1 MTESCQSI
9 PVIMYEPTTAL
20 SLHRLSR
27 QSLQKRYESDE
38 EDVSESDAGGHDFV
52 PSPTGSQRAG
62 IFDSDIS
69 ADENSHA
76 DPDSDR
82 DEELL
87 APYRGAKRQ
96 RPVSMDTVKRNS
108 EASFVE
114 DAYVFDP
121 EEDMVLELPSP
132 DSPDLSS
139 SLFLQPTI
147 YVSPNTPPATNIR
160 SRSASPSSIFS
171 VENAEIQIAKKITLM
186 EPPTRPT
193 LVFINSLGSRSKNAR
208 SQTSRPRTRGNPR
221 DRESRIFDGR
231 FENGLEVPRLAE
243 IKASASKDTENAESS
258 SDDDSTCTTP
268 AMPAIDDD
276 YMSRPLQS
284 ATINRVSEIP
294 VVPFLPPSPRIRPQ
308 SMYRPRP
315 RTSGAEKSFQ
325 PMPNARP
332 RRPTDTTRRPA
343 SIRSNSNSSVP
354 SYASLPASPYP
365 SDLGYIPDHFSD
377 VGSLLSRTCSSVSCA
392 SSPPPPPYHS
402 QSQSQPP
409 KRGHT
414 PSKHSVSN
422 ILAQR
427 SPMMRRMTR
436 KHSATSSMSSLRSEM
451 DPPVPVPAPGSTTQL
466 SQTAVNY
473 DSHLVRKT
481 SQRRHARHNSAAPG
495 AGGRKFMGLKLGKK
509 SFTKA

>member
-1 MTESCQSI
+1 
-9 PVIMYEPTTAL
+9 MYEPTTAL

-38 EDVSESDAGGHDFV
+38 EDVSESDAGGHDFI
-52 PSPTGSQRAG
+52 PPLTGSQRAG
-62 IFDSDIS
+62 TFDSDIS
-69 ADENSHA
+69 ADENSHD

-82 DEELL
+82 EEQLL

-108 EASFVE
+108 DVSFVE

-121 EEDMVLELPSP
+121 EEDLVLELPSP
-132 DSPDLSS
+132 DSPAPLAS

-147 YVSPNTPPATNIR
+147 YVSPNTPPTTTNVR
-160 SRSASPSSIFS
+160 SRSSSPSSIFS
-171 VENAEIQIAKKITLM
+171 VENAEIQIAKKITMM
-186 EPPTRPT
+186 EPPARPT
-193 LVFINSLGSRSKNAR
+193 LVFINSLGSRSKNSR
-208 SQTSRPRTRGNPR
+208 SRLNRSRTRGNPR

-231 FENGLEVPRLAE
+231 FENGLEVPRLTE
-243 IKASASKDTENAESS
+243 IKTSSNDTENSESS
-258 SDDDSTCTTP
+258 SDESTCTTP
-268 AMPAIDDD
+268 AMPITDDD
-276 YMSRPLQS
+276 TPRPLQS

-315 RTSGAEKSFQ
+315 RTSGAEKSF
-325 PMPNARP
+325 PAMPNARP
-332 RRPTDTTRRPA
+332 RRPTEPGRRPA

-354 SYASLPASPYP
+354 SFASRPASPFP
-365 SDLGYIPDHFSD
+365 SDLGYIPDHYSEA
-377 VGSLLSRTCSSVSCA
+377 GSLLSRTCSPVSYA
-392 SSPPPPPYHS
+392 SSPPPTHQPPT
-402 QSQSQPP
+402 QSQPP

-414 PSKHSVSN
+414 SSKHSVSN
-422 ILAQR
+422 ILSQR

-436 KHSATSSMSSLRSEM
+436 KHSETSSIHSMSSLRSEM
-451 DPPVPVPAPGSTTQL
+451 DAANSLTSAPPMPASGSQ
-466 SQTAVNY
+466 SQMPLTAMNY

-495 AGGRKFMGLKLGKK
+495 GRKFMGLKLGKK

>member
-1 MTESCQSI
+1 
-9 PVIMYEPTTAL
+9 MYEPTTAL

-52 PSPTGSQRAG
+52 PSPTRSQRVG
-62 IFDSDIS
+62 NFDSDIS
-69 ADENSHA
+69 ADETSHA

-82 DEELL
+82 EEKLL
-87 APYRGAKRQ
+87 APYRGSKRQ

-121 EEDMVLELPSP
+121 EDDLVLELPSP

-147 YVSPNTPPATNIR
+147 YVSPNTPPTANIR

-171 VENAEIQIAKKITLM
+171 VEHAEIHTAKKITLM
-186 EPPTRPT
+186 EPPTRPA

-208 SQTSRPRTRGNPR
+208 SRTSRSRTRGNPR

-231 FENGLEVPRLAE
+231 FENGREVPRLAE
-243 IKASASKDTENAESS
+243 IKASASKDTEDAQSS
-258 SDDDSTCTTP
+258 SGEDSTCTTP
-268 AMPAIDDD
+268 AIPALDDE

-325 PMPNARP
+325 LMPNARP
-332 RRPTDTTRRPA
+332 RRPTDTGRRPA

-354 SYASLPASPYP
+354 SYASLPASPFS
-365 SDLGYIPDHFSD
+365 SDRGYIPDHYSD
-377 VGSLLSRTCSSVSCA
+377 VGSLLSRTCSPASCA
-392 SSPPPPPYHS
+392 SSPPLPPSYQS

-427 SPMMRRMTR
+427 SPMMLRMTR

-451 DPPVPVPAPGSTTQL
+451 DPPVPVETPSSQM
-466 SQTAVNY
+466 SQTPVNY
-473 DSHLVRKT
+473 DSNLVRKA
-481 SQRRHARHNSAAPG
+481 SQGRHARHNSAAPGAG

>member
-1 MTESCQSI
+1 MF
-9 PVIMYEPTTAL
+9 EPTTAL

-62 IFDSDIS
+62 KFDSDLS
-69 ADENSHA
+69 ADEDSHA
-76 DPDSDR
+76 DPESDR
-82 DEELL
+82 EEGML
-87 APYRGAKRQ
+87 APYRGPKRQ

-121 EEDMVLELPSP
+121 EEDLVLEFPSP
-132 DSPDLSS
+132 DNSDLSS

-147 YVSPNTPPATNIR
+147 YVSTNTPQTTNIR
-160 SRSASPSSIFS
+160 SRSASPSSIIS
-171 VENAEIQIAKKITLM
+171 VENAEIKIATRITLM

-193 LVFINSLGSRSKNAR
+193 LVFINSLGSRSKNGR
-208 SQTSRPRTRGNPR
+208 SRTGRSRTRGTPR

-243 IKASASKDTENAESS
+243 IKASASRDTENAKSS
-258 SDDDSTCTTP
+258 SDNDSTCTTP
-268 AMPAIDDD
+268 AMPALDDE
-276 YMSRPLQS
+276 YVSRPLHS

-294 VVPFLPPSPRIRPQ
+294 VVPFLPPSPRVRPQ

-332 RRPTDTTRRPA
+332 RRPTDASQRPA
-343 SIRSNSNSSVP
+343 SIRSISNSSVP
-354 SYASLPASPYP
+354 SYTSLPASPFL
-365 SDLGYIPDHFSD
+365 SDRGYIPDHYSD
-377 VGSLLSRTCSSVSCA
+377 AGSLLSRTCSPVSCA
-392 SSPPPPPYHS
+392 SSPPQPPFYQAHS
-402 QSQSQPP
+402 QFQPP

-414 PSKHSVSN
+414 PSKHSVSS

-427 SPMMRRMTR
+427 SPVMRRMTR

-451 DPPVPVPAPGSTTQL
+451 EPPIPDSAPPQVP
-466 SQTAVNY
+466 QTLGDH
-473 DSHLVRKT
+473 DSDIARKT
-481 SQRRHARHNSAAPG
+481 SARRHARHNSAAPG

-509 SFTKA
+509 SFSKA